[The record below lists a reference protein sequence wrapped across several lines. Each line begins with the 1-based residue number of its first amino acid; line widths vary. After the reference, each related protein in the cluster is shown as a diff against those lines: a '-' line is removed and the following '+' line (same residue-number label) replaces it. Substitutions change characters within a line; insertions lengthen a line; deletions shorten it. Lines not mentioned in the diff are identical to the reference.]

1 MQFVVL
7 LWNTCMVYF
16 CAYFLTIG
24 LLRRSTRIWFYMLST
39 DCIYYCFPGCH
50 LHVWRTAMYMYI
62 CFGDM
67 VQPARTISLMDH
79 TFDDKVPPPVP

>member
-24 LLRRSTRIWFYMLST
+24 LLRRSTRIWFYMVST
-39 DCIYYCFPGCH
+39 DCICYCFAGCH
-50 LHVWRTAMYMYI
+50 LHTWRTAIYMYI
-62 CFGDM
+62 CFCDM
-67 VQPARTISLMDH
+67 VQPARTIRLMDH